1 MTKKIVTLLLLLGLA
16 AGVQAQEASRLDQIK
31 LAIQAGNSK
40 VLSTYFASM
49 LEVKVEAKQS
59 SYSKNQAYYVVKDF
73 FKSHPAKSFRINHKG
88 QSPGGSTYA
97 IGTYQSIHGDFRVYI
112 KLTVVNGKKYIDTIE
127 FTKE

>member
-1 MTKKIVTLLLLLGLA
+1 MTKKIITLILLLGLA
-16 AGVQAQEASRLDQIK
+16 LGMQAQDASRMDQIK

-40 VLSTYFASM
+40 VLSNYFSSM
-49 LEVKVEAKQS
+49 LEVKVDSKQS

-73 FKSHPAKSFRINHKG
+73 FKSHPAKSFQVDHKG

-97 IGTYQSIHGDFRVYI
+97 IGTYKSIHGDFRVYI
-112 KLTVVNGKKYIDTIE
+112 KLASVNGKKFIDTIE